1 MNLNGVNNSTS
12 FKGIMVVKGSNE
24 KLTEITGR
32 ILDKVIE
39 DSKGKTSSINYQFKC
54 LDLKDG
60 IRVFATK
67 DESFGLRNFTLDAKS
82 RGLEKPDKAL
92 YKSFYENISRYVAN
106 TQKEEKD
113 ADEILNALSN
123 DKFDI
128 ENLNFV
134 A

>member
-1 MNLNGVNNSTS
+1 MNINSVNNSTS

-32 ILDKVIE
+32 ILDKVLE
-39 DSKGKTSSINYQFKC
+39 DSKGRTPSINYQFKC

-60 IRVFATK
+60 TRVFATK
-67 DESFGLRNFTLDAKS
+67 DESFGLRNFTLDAKN
-82 RGLEKPDKAL
+82 RGLEKPDEAL
-92 YKSFYENISRYVAN
+92 YKSFYENISRYVSN
-106 TQKEEKD
+106 PPREEVSAVK
-113 ADEILNALSN
+113 LSN
-123 DKFDI
+123 AIASGKLDI